1 MKKTIAFVLL
11 FLLLISMSVTVFAEN
26 ETNNVADKYEF
37 TTPSIEVSCKSAVL
51 MNAESGEIIFSKNE
65 NEAQSP
71 ASVTKI
77 MTLLLVM
84 EALDEGRI
92 SAESAVPI
100 SANAASMGG
109 SQVFLKEGESMTVE
123 ELVKCTVIASANDA
137 AVALS
142 EYVYGSE
149 EAFVKAMNEK
159 AASLGMNN
167 TNFENTTGLD
177 DTTTNHVASAL
188 DIAIMSRELIKH
200 PMILE
205 YSSLWQDSIR
215 DGEFTLTNTNRL
227 VRYYDGCTGLKT
239 GSTDKAGY
247 CISATAERD
256 GMNLIAVVMGADTR
270 DERNSIARSLL
281 DMGFSNYSV
290 FSEEENEVD
299 NIKVFGGKVNCVT
312 VYSPPVCKLIDKK
325 YKNKVEKYYE
335 LADTIEAPLKN
346 GDSVGKVKYVING
359 TLLCESDVY
368 VKDDIERISTKD
380 VFLCIIRVVLT
391 GKYNNYQKKPY

>member
-1 MKKTIAFVLL
+1 MKKTIAFMLL

-26 ETNNVADKYEF
+26 ETNNAADKYEF

-159 AASLGMNN
+159 AALLGMNN

-256 GMNLIAVVMGADTR
+256 GMTLIAVVMGADTR

-391 GKYNNYQKKPY
+391 GKYNNYQKNPY